1 MGGSPLSSPQRFHPW
16 PSKGFLRWHNL
27 GNYFF
32 GWPTLKFWF
41 RRGSEPILISYW
53 IIFKKKIS
61 TKITFLTTQSEQLV
75 FGCLPTRRADISE
88 CFEKW
93 ENFWNWKNDKFEGKK
108 LQEKSQRKNWY
119 AKIKTRAVEKVNYKW
134 EITKNW
140 TRAKVVDTMG
150 SNSKKVRGNKF
161 FSKYEGSSVAS
172 TVSLG

>member
-1 MGGSPLSSPQRFHPW
+1 MWAEAPCHPHQRFHPW

-53 IIFKKKIS
+53 NIFKKKIS
-61 TKITFLTTQSEQLV
+61 TKITFFTTQSEQLV

-93 ENFWNWKNDKFEGKK
+93 ENFWNWKNDKFEGK
-108 LQEKSQRKNWY
+108 
-119 AKIKTRAVEKVNYKW
+119 
-134 EITKNW
+134 
-140 TRAKVVDTMG
+140 
-150 SNSKKVRGNKF
+150 NSKRNPREKIDMQKSRQGLWRKLITNERLQKTEHEL
-161 FSKYEGSSVAS
+161 K
-172 TVSLG
+172 L